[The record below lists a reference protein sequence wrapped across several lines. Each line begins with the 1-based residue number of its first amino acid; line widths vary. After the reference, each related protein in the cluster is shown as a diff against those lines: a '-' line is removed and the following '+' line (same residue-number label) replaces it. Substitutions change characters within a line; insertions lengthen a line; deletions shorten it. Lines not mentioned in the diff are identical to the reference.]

1 MGSWRL
7 KAVAYFLNRRSP
19 DTKQS
24 TIKSALAQ
32 EFHDYCI
39 MHSLEPAGVFTDS
52 RTKGPSAGTG
62 YNRLLRFIAEHPSD
76 LSIVIERSD
85 QLGATP
91 EQSVVRLLQLES
103 RDVKILAMHDRNGD
117 HLKVALDSVGKH
129 EKAATTGARIKRS
142 MMTRAMRG
150 MGLGKP
156 SYGYRMGSHQRLE
169 VVRDEAE
176 VVHQIFTLRAQKGFG
191 IRRIAGYLN
200 DRGMTT
206 RSGGK
211 WNMIT
216 VRDILRNRTYIGTY
230 TRFGMSV
237 PGAHPPIVSND
248 LFRTAQFGFRSTQ
261 SEARPVT
268 KEFSLSG
275 FVLCGYCGN
284 TMIGVT
290 RKRNW
295 RRQGDGEEV
304 HGLYRYYQCQSR
316 TNQNTCR
323 YHTRSESDLETMFL
337 EAVEDFAKNP
347 ETIKPQASPA
357 NKESPE
363 IEEKRIERLLEGVRR
378 RQRNKIRLGAQGLL
392 DHSQLRN
399 EMAALESEE
408 RAILRRMERIE
419 NRRPKKTARA
429 GSHAS
434 YTLQALAEGARN
446 WPKMGSSQRQI
457 FLNDYI
463 DSIVVHDDRVEV
475 RLVN

>member
-1 MGSWRL
+1 M
-7 KAVAYFLNRRSP
+7 KAAAYFLNKRRTDARQSQ
-19 DTKQS
+19 TKS
-24 TIKSALAQ
+24 VLAQ
-32 EFHDYCI
+32 EFHDYCA
-39 MHSLEPAGVFTDS
+39 MHSLERGSVFIDS
-52 RTKGPSAGTG
+52 RTKGPSAGIG
-62 YNRLLRFIAEHPSD
+62 YNRLLRFLSDHPSD
-76 LSIVIERSD
+76 TCVVIEKSD

-91 EQSVVRLLQLES
+91 EQSVARLLQLES
-103 RDVKILAMHDRNGD
+103 RGVKIMAMHDRSGD
-117 HLKVALDSVGKH
+117 HLKVALDSVNKRG
-129 EKAATTGARIKRS
+129 ASDNTGARIKRS

-150 MGLGKP
+150 MGIGKA
-156 SYGYRMGSHQRLE
+156 SYGYRVGSQQRLE
-169 VVRDEAE
+169 VVKGEAD
-176 VVHQIFTLRAQKGFG
+176 VVHQIFTLRAEKEFG

-200 DRGMTT
+200 DHSMTT

-230 TRFGMSV
+230 TRFGMSIT
-237 PGAHPPIVSND
+237 GAHPAIVSND
-248 LFRTAQFGFRSTQ
+248 LFKAAQFGFRSTK

-295 RRQGDGEEV
+295 RRQSDGEEA

-323 YHTRSESDLETMFL
+323 YHTRSEVELENMFM
-337 EAVEDFAKNP
+337 EAVEDFSKNLDTVRNQP
-347 ETIKPQASPA
+347 ILED
-357 NKESPE
+357 KESPALV
-363 IEEKRIERLLEGVRR
+363 EKRIERLLEGVRR
-378 RQRNKIRLGAQGLL
+378 RQRSKIRMGAGGLL
-392 DHSQLRN
+392 NHAQLRS

-408 RAILRRMERIE
+408 RAILRRLERMENSPR
-419 NRRPKKTARA
+419 KKSVRA
-429 GSHAS
+429 GTHGS
-434 YTLQALAEGARN
+434 TIIQALAEGAKS

-463 DSIVVHDDRVEV
+463 DSITVHDDRVEV
-475 RLVN
+475 RLV

>member
-1 MGSWRL
+1 M
-7 KAVAYFLNRRSP
+7 
-19 DTKQS
+19 
-24 TIKSALAQ
+24 AQ
-32 EFHDYCI
+32 EFHDYCV
-39 MHSLEPAGVFTDS
+39 MHSLEPAGVFTDT

-62 YNRLLRFIAEHPSD
+62 YNRLLRYVTEHPSD
-76 LSIVIERSD
+76 LSVVIERSD
-85 QLGATP
+85 ELGATP

-103 RDVKILAMHDRNGD
+103 HEVKIMAMHDRNGD
-117 HLKVALDSVGKH
+117 HLKVALDSVAKR
-129 EKAATTGARIKRS
+129 EKSATTGARIKRS

-156 SYGYRMGSHQRLE
+156 SYGYRMGLQQRLE
-169 VVRDEAE
+169 VLKDEADI
-176 VVHQIFTLRAQKGFG
+176 VHQIFTLRTRNAFG

-200 DRGMTT
+200 DHGMTT

-237 PGAHPPIVSND
+237 PGAHQAIVSNE
-248 LFRTAQFGFRSTQ
+248 LFRSAQFGFRSTQ

-284 TMIGVT
+284 TMIGVS

-295 RRQGDGEEV
+295 SRGDGEQMQ
-304 HGLYRYYQCQSR
+304 GLYRYYQCQSR

-323 YHTRSESDLETMFL
+323 YHTRSEAELETMFL
-337 EAVEDFAKNP
+337 ESVEKFAKNP
-347 ETIKPQASPA
+347 ETIQRHISAPDD
-357 NKESPE
+357 SPE
-363 IEEKRIERLLEGVRR
+363 VEQKRFERLLEGVRR
-378 RQRNKIRLGAQGLL
+378 RQRSKIRMGAQGLL
-392 DHSQLRN
+392 NHTQLRS

-408 RAILRRMERIE
+408 RAILRRMQRIE
-419 NRRPKKTARA
+419 NRRPKKAARTGA
-429 GSHAS
+429 HESM
-434 YTLQALAEGARN
+434 LQALAEGTKG
-446 WPKMGSSQRQI
+446 WPKMGSSLRQI

-463 DSIVVHDDRVEV
+463 DSIVVHDERVEV
-475 RLVN
+475 RLVD